1 MKEELKALKE
11 RVLEANL
18 ELPRKGLVTY
28 TWGNVSGI
36 TEDRTRVIIKPSG
49 VSYDTMG
56 IDDLVIVDMDGITL
70 EGSYRPSSDLATH
83 LVLYRDF
90 PECRG
95 IVHTH
100 SRMATTWAQ
109 AEMDIPAFGT
119 THADYFYGDIP
130 CTRRLTRDEI
140 ESAYEVNT
148 GEVISET
155 FRVRG
160 IDPAAMPGVVVAC
173 HGPFTWGKSPE
184 DAVHNAVVMEEL
196 AAMAYQTML
205 LSPGHDSIPSAMLD
219 KHYLRKH
226 GKDAYYGQK

>member
-155 FRVRG
+155 FRGLG

-205 LSPGHDSIPSAMLD
+205 LSPGHESIPSAMLD